1 VFIFILF
8 KKVRNIDNIRA
19 SVGVRFSL
27 SLQWAAPHLKGKRV
41 EEANLW
47 TPKIEFL
54 NNDGLSM
61 ESSKSHFYP
70 LTGDVK
76 HIVVMDGNMS
86 NEMSLHRFPWDF
98 DDVNLLL
105 VCEMDT
111 FDRNCRLFWQSARD
125 IKQSTPAFLDR
136 QLSEWKLDHDLNFLH
151 RMPQIPGGMVGPFNG
166 LEFKFH
172 LEREEGFYVIKI
184 LSIIFMLTAMSFTTM
199 MIYDSTDGD
208 VYLSSS
214 SSSED
219 GGNGGG
225 GVYLA
230 ANGTETVPGVRY
242 IGVRSFT
249 ERINLSCAVLLAC
262 VAFQYLISENL
273 PKTGYMTTMDHLL
286 MTSFIT
292 IFGGALETVIVRSLS
307 AYGNHMLGTQ
317 VDRAALFIAP
327 IVYGLISLKYSLHAA
342 MSRRKDRLAVIRR
355 GESKQNGVDQSL
367 FLENTAAVK
376 AVTTKT
382 GFIEMHSA
390 EDRHLVE
397 EMIDDVNAVDEFEME
412 ATKVMPVQGGVP
424 SRQLFDHQ

>member
-1 VFIFILF
+1 MFIFILF

-172 LEREEGFYVIKI
+172 LERE
-184 LSIIFMLTAMSFTTM
+184 
-199 MIYDSTDGD
+199 
-208 VYLSSS
+208 
-214 SSSED
+214 
-219 GGNGGG
+219 
-225 GVYLA
+225 
-230 ANGTETVPGVRY
+230 
-242 IGVRSFT
+242 
-249 ERINLSCAVLLAC
+249 
-262 VAFQYLISENL
+262 
-273 PKTGYMTTMDHLL
+273 
-286 MTSFIT
+286 
-292 IFGGALETVIVRSLS
+292 
-307 AYGNHMLGTQ
+307 
-317 VDRAALFIAP
+317 
-327 IVYGLISLKYSLHAA
+327 
-342 MSRRKDRLAVIRR
+342 
-355 GESKQNGVDQSL
+355 
-367 FLENTAAVK
+367 
-376 AVTTKT
+376 
-382 GFIEMHSA
+382 
-390 EDRHLVE
+390 
-397 EMIDDVNAVDEFEME
+397 
-412 ATKVMPVQGGVP
+412 
-424 SRQLFDHQ
+424 